1 MNTQEIIADLELVRD
16 ILTLDASPARK
27 AAAAVLLR
35 AAADAIETT
44 ATDPDTPD
52 GYHALTRGEIIQSG
66 DVYRGLDGKIYPA
79 KATGD
84 KYDPIFDRPLFR
96 PINH

>member
-1 MNTQEIIADLELVRD
+1 MNTQQIIADLELVRD

-44 ATDPDTPD
+44 ATDPDTP
-52 GYHALTRGEIIQSG
+52 
-66 DVYRGLDGKIYPA
+66 
-79 KATGD
+79 
-84 KYDPIFDRPLFR
+84 
-96 PINH
+96 